1 MLVLSSGESSLFVIG
16 SLSVDT
22 VFYKEVFGEILVY
35 ISGMKLNLVPENNMQ
50 IYLIKELINLGHK
63 IWMILENYWLE
74 L

>member
-35 ISGMKLNLVPENNMQ
+35 IRHE
-50 IYLIKELINLGHK
+50 IKFGSWK
-63 IWMILENYWLE
+63 
-74 L
+74 